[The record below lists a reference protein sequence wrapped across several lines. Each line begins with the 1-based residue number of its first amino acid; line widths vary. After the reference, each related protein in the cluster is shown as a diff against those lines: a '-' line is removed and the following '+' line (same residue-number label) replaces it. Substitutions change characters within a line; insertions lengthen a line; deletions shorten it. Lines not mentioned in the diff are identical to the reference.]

1 MNLNDDAFIVH
12 KIPYQEN
19 SEILTAITREG
30 IKKIIA
36 RGVKK
41 NTSKNKSACEIGNYV
56 NIELIKGKNFY
67 ILKSIKLL
75 NAILEWN
82 LENLLIT
89 QLYCE
94 LSYRLNYDNMEVMLF
109 MNQLSGYHKLLY
121 FLYHI
126 TKENGLQ
133 FEISK
138 CVRTAQKETV
148 AISINDGGLVS
159 KNALEKEDIVL
170 LKHQQIVLK
179 VLPRVTL
186 ETLEKYKLLTVDY
199 QLCQLYIKLISQ
211 QLGIT
216 SKITNYIEEINKN
229 GKSI

>member
-1 MNLNDDAFIVH
+1 MNLNEDAFIIH

-19 SEILTAITREG
+19 SEILTVITHDG

-36 RGVKK
+36 KGVKK
-41 NTSKNKSACEIGNYV
+41 HTSKNKSACEIGNYV
-56 NIELIKGKNFY
+56 NIELLKGKSFY

-75 NAILEWN
+75 NYSLEWN

-89 QLYCE
+89 QLCCE
-94 LSYRLNYDNMEVMLF
+94 LSYRLNYDNMQTMLL

-126 TKENGLQ
+126 AKENGLQ
-133 FEISK
+133 FEVSK
-138 CVRTAQKETV
+138 CVRTTQKETI

-159 KNALEKEDIVL
+159 KDALKNEDIIL
-170 LKHQQIVLK
+170 SHHHQVILK
-179 VLPRVTL
+179 VLPRVTS
-186 ETLEKYKLLTVDY
+186 ETLEKYKLLAVDY

-211 QLGIT
+211 QLGVT